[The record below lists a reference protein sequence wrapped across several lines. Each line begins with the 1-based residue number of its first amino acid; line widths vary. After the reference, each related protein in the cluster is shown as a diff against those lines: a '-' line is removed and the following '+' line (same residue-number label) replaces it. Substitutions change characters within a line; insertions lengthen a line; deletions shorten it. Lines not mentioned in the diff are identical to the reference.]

1 MLTSRAGVKRSA
13 ARGGVVR
20 PMAVSGELAQVAELA
35 SASSVLTLGGVVGGL
50 AAISKL
56 SSMRIDSRVDE
67 AIAKAESYGI
77 DLTDL
82 YYDFDVP
89 VGGEGGGRGLVDARP
104 PLLQKKCAHP
114 FSRHN

>member
-1 MLTSRAGVKRSA
+1 
-13 ARGGVVR
+13 
-20 PMAVSGELAQVAELA
+20 MAVSGELAQVAELA